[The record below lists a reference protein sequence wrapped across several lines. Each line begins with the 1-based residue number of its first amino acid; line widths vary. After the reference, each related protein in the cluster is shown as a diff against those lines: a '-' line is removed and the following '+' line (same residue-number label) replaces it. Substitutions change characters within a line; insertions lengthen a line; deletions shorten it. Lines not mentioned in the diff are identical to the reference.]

1 MIFNIPK
8 TKKLKL
14 FSLKI
19 EESPKKNG
27 ENFVSEKGKFGE
39 KLY

>member
-1 MIFNIPK
+1 MIFNIPTT
-8 TKKLKL
+8 TKFKL
-14 FSLKI
+14 FSSRI
-19 EESPKKNG
+19 EESQKKNG